1 MPPLA
6 SLDQVLI
13 MKIKVKKASGTVEY
27 LNSNKLRSS
36 LIRSGADREQA
47 NSIIKTI
54 IEEIP
59 PYTTTKKIYS
69 LARKY
74 LRQINHASGLRY
86 SLKMAL
92 FRLGPSGYPFEKYI
106 GEILKHYNYNVQ
118 VGILM
123 NGKCVK
129 HEIDVFAVNDN
140 EVLAVECKYRN
151 SSVNN
156 TDVKTAM
163 YVHSRFR
170 DLESVIKTA
179 YPGKSFRG
187 MLITNTR
194 FTSDAIQYAEC
205 SGMHLKSWRYPETG
219 GLQEMVEAK
228 KLYPVTVISGV
239 KSGLINTLFDKNI
252 ILLKDLAKMKIGQ
265 MIKILSLNESKAKN
279 LKQQAEELC
288 IR

>member
-1 MPPLA
+1 
-6 SLDQVLI
+6 
-13 MKIKVKKASGTVEY
+13 MKIKVKKASGIVED
-27 LNSNKLRSS
+27 LNPNKLRGS

-47 NSIIKTI
+47 NSIIETI

-59 PYTTTKKIYS
+59 PHTTTKKIYS

-86 SLKMAL
+86 SLKKAL

-106 GEILKHYNYNVQ
+106 GEILKNYDYSVEI
-118 VGILM
+118 GSIM

-129 HEIDVFAVNDN
+129 HEIDVFAVNKN

-151 SSVNN
+151 SGGST

-194 FTSDAIQYAEC
+194 FTTDAIQYAEC
-205 SGMHLKSWRYPETG
+205 TGMHLKSWRYPETG
-219 GLQEMVEAK
+219 GLQEMVETK

-239 KSGLINTLFDKNI
+239 KSGLIKTLFDNNI
-252 ILLKDLAKMKIGQ
+252 ILLKDLAGMKIE
-265 MIKILSLNESKAKN
+265 KIMKMLSLNERKAKI
-279 LKQQAEELC
+279 LKQQADELC
-288 IR
+288 LC